1 MLCVSS
7 CLHVRCDVRK
17 LPSECL
23 MRPRPRGRSADPEL
37 ETALT
42 QTWSRSADQKALN
55 VSGDCDIKIM
65 HLISV
70 HQS

>member
-1 MLCVSS
+1 
-7 CLHVRCDVRK
+7 
-17 LPSECL
+17 